1 MGQSITILP
10 ILHSLSSSTKE
21 NRYVVLWI
29 RESVD
34 SLKING
40 VCYENASGSI
50 YFLSPLSSWS
60 IRQLEES
67 HLTGYVIYLDR
78 ETLNHPLLKNLH
90 IHEVRFFNSGKI
102 AKINLAPGIEKRTFS
117 ILEMLDELIGS
128 NLNHKEEAI
137 ISLLHT
143 FFVYCDGQ
151 CNIKST
157 VPGPNSK
164 KALVYKF
171 KKLLD
176 RQIQHHHRVG
186 EYADILNVSAKY
198 LNECVR
204 EVLKVNAKHLIN
216 EQLLLKSR
224 HELKFTDKTVKE
236 ISYQLGFSSPDYFS
250 YFFKNHTGTSP
261 TVLREN

>member
-1 MGQSITILP
+1 MGEPITIVP
-10 ILHSLSSSTKE
+10 ILNSVSSSAKD
-21 NRYVVLWI
+21 NRYVVLWL

-34 SLKING
+34 SLEINSE
-40 VCYENASGSI
+40 CYENASSSI

-60 IRQLEES
+60 LCQQKES
-67 HLTGYVIYLDR
+67 RLSGYVIYLDR

-102 AKINLAPGIEKRTFS
+102 PKINLAPGIEKRTLS

-128 NLNHKEEAI
+128 NLNHKEEAV
-137 ISLLHT
+137 ISLLHA

-157 VPGPNSK
+157 VTGPNSK

-176 RQIQHHHRVG
+176 RQIQQHHKVG
-186 EYADILNVSAKY
+186 EYAEKLNVSAKY

-204 EVLKVNAKHLIN
+204 EILKVNAKQLIN

>member
-1 MGQSITILP
+1 MGEPITIVP
-10 ILHSLSSSTKE
+10 ILQSVTSSKKDD
-21 NRYVVLWI
+21 RYTVLWVQ
-29 RESVD
+29 EKVD
-34 SLKING
+34 LLEINSQRD
-40 VCYENASGSI
+40 ENASSSI
-50 YFLSPLSSWS
+50 YFLSPHNRWS
-60 IRQLEES
+60 IEKSDESQLS
-67 HLTGYVIYLDR
+67 GYLIYLER

-90 IHEVRFFNSGKI
+90 IHEVRFFNSDKVP
-102 AKINLAPGIEKRTFS
+102 KINLAPGIEKRTFS

-157 VPGPNSK
+157 APGPHSK

-176 RQIQHHHRVG
+176 CQIQQHHRVG
-186 EYADILNVSAKY
+186 EYAEKLNVSAKY

-204 EVLKVNAKHLIN
+204 EILKVNAKHLIN

-236 ISYQLGFSSPDYFS
+236 ISYHLGFSSPDYFS